1 MGEIMSVKLVGIAV
15 LLASS
20 FLMFS
25 CEEERSEPV
34 YTLTL
39 VEAPIRLPYDTD
51 GEWRV
56 GQDGYD
62 TIAVK
67 FSVALSPPA
76 DEIDTIFC
84 RMLDSDGFAI
94 AEMLLFDDGNEG
106 EHHDVETWQQPYT
119 GDSIRGDFV
128 YSARVIPANVVS
140 NYTGSNY
147 TFVFEARFE
156 GRSYAQTSHDAQT
169 WISWVRLNGV
179 SFSEEEF
186 TLCTDSVVVELE
198 LTRDSTDIIDSV
210 HIGRMA
216 YYDGGLVSPATLVA
230 VSGDTLWR
238 GVIRRDSLSFYI
250 WDDESFG
257 LEVFTRLGYPTL
269 HMLAYYMELNQPQ
282 VDTSLM
288 PDSVVLGGASAE
300 EPVIMTIGMVT
311 CAEDGWIG
319 PAGAEFTDWS
329 SEPEFP
335 LTFNGNRILN
345 DCGEQFDESEG
356 DGLFTGAFYMN
367 GSQLHDTIRVNLEI
381 TSGLDEDDHCESNYY
396 MIDSTFSV
404 TVFVLPAAAR

>member
-1 MGEIMSVKLVGIAV
+1 MSVKLGGFAV

-34 YTLTL
+34 YTLTF
-39 VEAPIRLPYDTD
+39 VEAPTRLPYDTD
-51 GEWRV
+51 GQSRE
-56 GQDGYD
+56 GEDGYD
-62 TIAVK
+62 TIAVR

-84 RMLDSDGFAI
+84 TVLDEQQFEVADI
-94 AEMLLFDDGNEG
+94 LLFDDGNLS
-106 EHHDVETWQQPYT
+106 EHHGTDAWQEPYT
-119 GDSIRGDFV
+119 GDSAYADFI
-128 YSARVIPANVVS
+128 YSGRVIPADRLA
-140 NYTGSNY
+140 NYAGARY
-147 TFVFEARFE
+147 TFLFAAGHE
-156 GRSYAQTSHDAQT
+156 GATYAQVSYVAETWVPSAQIEQVT
-169 WISWVRLNGV
+169 
-179 SFSEEEF
+179 FSEEEF

-198 LTRDSTDIIDSV
+198 LTRDPTDIIDSV

-216 YYDGGLVSPATLVA
+216 YYDGGLASPATLAA

-238 GVIRRDSLSFYI
+238 GVIRRDSLSFYN
-250 WDDESFG
+250 WDNESFG

-269 HMLAYYMELNQPQ
+269 HMLAYYLELNQPQ
-282 VDTSLM
+282 VDTSLIA
-288 PDSVVLGGASAE
+288 DSVVLGGATTE

-335 LTFNGNRILN
+335 LTFNGNRIFN